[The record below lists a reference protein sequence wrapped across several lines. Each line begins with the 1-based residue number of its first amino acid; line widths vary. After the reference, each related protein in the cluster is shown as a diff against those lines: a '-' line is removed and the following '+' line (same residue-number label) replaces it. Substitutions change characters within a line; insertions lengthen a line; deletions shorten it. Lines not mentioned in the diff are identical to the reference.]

1 MGCGSSHNVDES
13 AYNKN
18 KQINRYLKESS
29 QPNISGNIRLMMLGH
44 EQSGKTTFCQQLRV
58 LYSEE
63 PFSKDEKEVYR
74 DLIHAKIV
82 SALTG
87 LCRKVLNSKSFE
99 LQGESKLRIMNFKE
113 KYFNLSPSFSL
124 TIHAR
129 KMGYSR
135 TSYDD
140 LRNPRPMFLMN
151 EQMIKDILSLW
162 KDPVIQESWQHTTL
176 DSDELI
182 PPILGYFMDHFHR
195 ITMVEEDEEKT
206 ISYIP
211 TTEDILHCGL
221 NTQIIEQFIFQ
232 IDDHTFDIYEF
243 GGIKPRAPE
252 RDIFE
257 HMANAALILYFLSMD
272 TYGEDNSE
280 GNVFA
285 SRLEHLDEFKK
296 CKRFHNTK
304 IILFLSKCDVFR
316 KIIEDKPL
324 SSVFPKF
331 KGKDTYEGAIEFVK
345 EKVRETVGERV
356 VFVIETNCM
365 DVGDVKYGFESV
377 LGTLRHFTTIKPA
390 VY

>member
-1 MGCGSSHNVDES
+1 
-13 AYNKN
+13 
-18 KQINRYLKESS
+18 
-29 QPNISGNIRLMMLGH
+29 MMLGH
-44 EQSGKTTFCQQLRV
+44 ERSGKTTFCQQLRV

-74 DLIHAKIV
+74 ELVHAKIV
-82 SALTG
+82 FAFAE

-99 LQGESKLRIMNFKE
+99 LQGESKLRITNFKE
-113 KYFNLSPSFSL
+113 KYFNLSPFMSL
-124 TIHAR
+124 TIHALE
-129 KMGYSR
+129 MGYGR
-135 TSYDD
+135 TSSSD
-140 LRNPRPMFLMN
+140 LQNLRPMFLMN
-151 EQMIKDILSLW
+151 EQMIKDILSFW
-162 KDPVIQESWQHTTL
+162 KDPVIQESWQHTRL
-176 DSDELI
+176 DRYSSDQLTS
-182 PPILGYFMDHFHR
+182 PLLGYFMDHFHR

-221 NTQIIEQFIFQ
+221 NKQIIEQFIFQ
-232 IDDHTFDIYEF
+232 VGDDTFDIYEY
-243 GGIKPRAPE
+243 GGVKPIAPE
-252 RDIFE
+252 RDVFE
-257 HMANAALILYFLSMD
+257 HMANAALVLYFLSMD
-272 TYGEDNSE
+272 TYGEDDSE

-324 SSVFPKF
+324 SSVFPEF

-345 EKVRETVGERV
+345 EKVRENAGERV
-356 VFVIETNCM
+356 AFVVETNCM

-377 LGTLRHFTTIKPA
+377 LGTLRRLTTIKPA
-390 VY
+390 VC